1 MLRSSPNATPAPI
14 PSLWLLLGA
23 DPLPL
28 QTPIQESLIE
38 FVDGGISKLAAEAF
52 QGRWG
57 GTSAPSPCPTAIPSP
72 ILGGGGGRNG
82 VGRLGGQGGL

>member
-1 MLRSSPNATPAPI
+1 MLQTSPNATPAPI

-52 QGRWG
+52 QGRRWG
-57 GTSAPSPCPTAIPSP
+57 KTPRPPAPLLSPAPS
-72 ILGGGGGRNG
+72 LEE
-82 VGRLGGQGGL
+82 GGQE